1 MPNAQGQPSPGDPD
15 YVQPSE
21 SPAAVTP
28 GGVTQGGI
36 ISTAGGFG
44 VPVTGYTAS
53 QATATLPTSTGY
65 KPVEYKT
72 PAEANVQ
79 DQVLKIVAQDSPLMQ
94 QARANAMESANARG
108 LINSTIAVGEGQKA
122 VINQAMPMA
131 QQNAGQEYQSMKST
145 TDAQN
150 AAAAFE
156 AQSKNTASL
165 AGAQLATNTSIAN
178 AAAVNDA
185 LKNFSSAK
193 NTTDLQTFL
202 ADLQAQTQRYLQEL
216 SSQTQ
221 LQVANIQSATS
232 IQTANISASAQR
244 DVAAINQQTQLGVA
258 QLNTDT
264 QRWLGQL
271 DADNRQLLQTNIN
284 AASMFNQ
291 VVNNISQIQN
301 NPNLD
306 ATAKGNAIQ
315 SQINMLNEALRT
327 SQSVAGTP
335 QNAIGNLNLGQFFGS
350 PDVFSAQAPPGSPTS
365 TAGTSVTLPNG
376 MSVAPSLAQGEID
389 QTRLNLQRAMD
400 AAQDAIPIWEEWDW
414 RYASGVYNG
423 GPNESERAAAWF
435 SANQPQYVAAYNIA
449 KQSYD
454 DFNRLYPVSGSPA
467 PAPSSGGGAVQTP
480 AAPAAPV
487 APAAPA
493 QSTNPYVQQ
502 GYQYTDVYPVS
513 GETGAYYAFDGSGP
527 YDYNNAIAYNKRL
540 LGLA

>member
-1 MPNAQGQPSPGDPD
+1 
-15 YVQPSE
+15 
-21 SPAAVTP
+21 
-28 GGVTQGGI
+28 
-36 ISTAGGFG
+36 
-44 VPVTGYTAS
+44 
-53 QATATLPTSTGY
+53 
-65 KPVEYKT
+65 
-72 PAEANVQ
+72 
-79 DQVLKIVAQDSPLMQ
+79 MQ
-94 QARANAMESANARG
+94 QARANALETANARG
-108 LINSTIAVGEGQKA
+108 LINSSIAVGEGQKA
-122 VINQAMPMA
+122 VITQALPMA

-145 TDAQN
+145 VDAQN

-156 AQSKNTASL
+156 AQAKNTSSL
-165 AGAQLATNTSIAN
+165 AGAQLSTQTSLAN

-185 LKNFSSAK
+185 LKNFTSAK

-221 LQVANIQSATS
+221 LQVANLQSQTS
-232 IQTANISASAQR
+232 IQTANISANASR

-335 QNAIGNLNLGQFFGS
+335 QNAIGSLNLGQFFGT
-350 PDVFSAQAPPGSPTS
+350 PDVFSQQAPPGSPTS
-365 TAGTSVTLPNG
+365 TAGVSVTLPNG
-376 MSVAPSLAQGEID
+376 MSIAPSLAQGEID
-389 QTRLNLQRAMD
+389 QTRLNLQRQMD
-400 AAQDAIPIWEEWDW
+400 AAKEAIPIWEEWDW
-414 RYASGVYNG
+414 RDAIGARS
-423 GPNESERAAAWF
+423 GPNASERAAAWF
-435 SANQPQYVAAYNIA
+435 QVNEPQYRAAYNTA
-449 KQSYD
+449 KNSYD
-454 DFNRLYPVSGSPA
+454 DFNRLYPP
-467 PAPSSGGGAVQTP
+467 GGGKPSTGDGNTLQTGSLPGAPQNNMTSPGFISPPGPNVQ
-480 AAPAAPV
+480 
-487 APAAPA
+487 
-493 QSTNPYVQQ
+493 QNPYAAQ
-502 GYQYTDVYPVS
+502 GYQYTDIYPVS
-513 GETGAYYAFDGSGP
+513 GESGAYYSFDGSGP